1 MLGSLRAKF
10 IAITLLVLLASSVS
24 VAVLGMMQHENQF
37 RTTAV
42 TYLKALSNNLA
53 DHLVPLLETQ
63 STKKAIAAELLAL
76 DRYETVKYAYVL
88 NESRE
93 IRSQFSNP
101 VYVDLLSP
109 GRKASEDYL
118 QEKPGVRLVGDDLV
132 AIQQIS
138 RGGTVLGYVL
148 LVSDYTGPLQQS
160 AGNLLGKLLPVLLV
174 IVVAAISVSAWF
186 YRKLLAHLIDLSG
199 FTRSI
204 KKSEDYHLRFEVT
217 GNDEVADLGRGI
229 NSMLETI
236 DEQNQKSIRNTEL
249 LMEQRQTLQKLVNYD
264 ALTKLP
270 NRKYFKDM
278 LRAKLASAKRAKRN
292 LAIMFLDLD
301 NFKQV
306 NDSLGHEVGDS
317 LLLEVSKRIKQQL
330 REGDILARLGGDE
343 FLILIPEFEDT
354 FALGLVA
361 DRLITEMN
369 ASMKISDWDVH
380 TGVSIGIAD
389 AVSAEYDMNAMIR
402 NADMAMYQAKENGR
416 GTYAFFVQGLLEDSI
431 RKINIANALNTAIKE
446 NQFEVFY
453 QAKVDNTQQVCG
465 FEALV
470 RWKSDIY
477 GYVSPAEFIP
487 IAEQSGRI
495 TQISRWVISQVFS
508 ELEVV
513 QSLSNKPLTISINL
527 STHDLKDTEFTQF
540 IRDKIDQ
547 YEVDTSLIQF
557 EVTESAYLNNFKQAN
572 DFLSVI
578 HELGCSVALDDFGT
592 GYSSLSYLTRIK
604 VDTIKIDR
612 EFIDNINESKQD
624 TLIIETILDLAGNL
638 GLSICAEGVET
649 AEQSDFLL
657 QKGCHQLQGY
667 LYAKPTE
674 LASLEKSIEHISGDA
689 PKLNIRNA

>member
-10 IAITLLVLLASSVS
+10 IAITLLVLLASSAS
-24 VAVLGMMQHENQF
+24 VAVLGMIQHENQY
-37 RTTAV
+37 RNTAI

-53 DHLVPLLETQ
+53 DHLVPLLGSQ
-63 STKKAIAAELLAL
+63 SAKKAIASELLSL
-76 DRYETVKYAYVL
+76 DRYENIKYAYVL
-88 NESRE
+88 DKSRG
-93 IRSQFSNP
+93 IQSQFSNP
-101 VYVDLLSP
+101 KYVDLLSP
-109 GRKASEDYL
+109 GRKASQDYL
-118 QEKPGVRLVGDDLV
+118 NEKPGVRVVGNDLI

-138 RGGTVLGYVL
+138 RGGILYGYIL
-148 LVSDYTGPLQQS
+148 IVSDYKEPLQDS
-160 AGNLLGKLLPVLLV
+160 AASLLSKLLPVLFV
-174 IVVAAISVSAWF
+174 IVAIAISISAWF
-186 YRKLLAHLIDLSG
+186 YRKLLTHLNDLSG

-204 KKSEDYHLRFEVT
+204 KKSEDYHLRFSVT
-217 GNDEVADLGRGI
+217 GNDEVADLGRSI
-229 NSMLETI
+229 NNMLETI

-249 LMEQRQTLQKLVNYD
+249 LMEQQQTLQKLVNYD

-278 LRAKLASAKRAKRN
+278 LRTKLASAKRAKRN

-317 LLLEVSKRIKQQL
+317 LLLEVSQKIKEQL
-330 REGDILARLGGDE
+330 REGDIVARLGGDE

-354 FALGLVA
+354 FALGLLA

-369 ASMKISDWDVH
+369 VSMKISDWDVH

-389 AVSAEYDMNAMIR
+389 AISAEYDLNALIR

-416 GTYAFFVQGLLEDSI
+416 GTYAFFVQGLLDDSI
-431 RKINIANALNTAIKE
+431 RKINIANALNKAIKQ

-453 QAKVDNTQQVCG
+453 QAKVDSSQQVCG
-465 FEALV
+465 FEALM
-470 RWKSDIY
+470 RWKSDVY

-513 QSLSNKPLTISINL
+513 QRLSSKPLTISINL
-527 STHDLKDTEFTQF
+527 STHDLKDAELTQF
-540 IRDKIDQ
+540 IREKIDQ
-547 YEVDTSLIQF
+547 YDVDTSLIQF
-557 EVTESAYLNNFKQAN
+557 EVTESAYLNNFEQAN
-572 DFLSVI
+572 EFLSVI

-674 LASLEKSIEHISGDA
+674 LASLKKSIEHISGEP